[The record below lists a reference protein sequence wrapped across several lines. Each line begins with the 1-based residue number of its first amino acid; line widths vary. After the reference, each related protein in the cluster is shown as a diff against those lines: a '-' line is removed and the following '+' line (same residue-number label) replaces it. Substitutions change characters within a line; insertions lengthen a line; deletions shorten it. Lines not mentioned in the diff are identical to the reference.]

1 MKDYIYIALSK
12 LRFEKFAQLLPEL
25 DQFNY
30 SVIKG
35 EALSVQAYGV
45 EGKRFGSDIDILVS
59 RKNIASIEDV
69 LMKYEFTMKSH
80 NRGNKIAMLSVSH
93 QTVPWIKN
101 DKTLGSITID
111 INHDIFWGEYEGTR
125 VDMDKFLSD
134 SIEIEIYGVKV
145 KALPPIKSLIQLI
158 LHHYK
163 DMNSL
168 FLLSTRKSIRYD
180 MFKDVY
186 NLLINN
192 IDSISL
198 DNLYDLSF
206 EYDIVPYVYY
216 TLYYTGQI
224 YNNSTLKKYVGAFE
238 TVDGKELI
246 NCYGLGSNEKREW
259 RVDFKTRLETEN
271 LYDLIKDD
279 LSNKD
284 IEKIALNKKIF
295 LED

>member
-1 MKDYIYIALSK
+1 M
-12 LRFEKFAQLLPEL
+12 PEL
-25 DQFNY
+25 NQFNY
-30 SVIKG
+30 SMIKG

-45 EGKRFGSDIDILVS
+45 EGKRFGSDIDILIS
-59 RKNIASIEDV
+59 RKNMSSIEDV
-69 LMKYEFTMKSH
+69 LMKYKFNIKSH

-101 DKTLGSITID
+101 DKALGPITID

-134 SIEIEIYGVKV
+134 SIEIEIYGVKTKV
-145 KALPPIKSLIQLI
+145 LPPIKSLIQLI

-198 DNLYDLSF
+198 DNLYDLSS

-216 TLYYTGQI
+216 VLYYTGQI

-238 TVDGKELI
+238 TGDGKELI
-246 NCYGLGSNEKREW
+246 NCYGLCSSEKREW